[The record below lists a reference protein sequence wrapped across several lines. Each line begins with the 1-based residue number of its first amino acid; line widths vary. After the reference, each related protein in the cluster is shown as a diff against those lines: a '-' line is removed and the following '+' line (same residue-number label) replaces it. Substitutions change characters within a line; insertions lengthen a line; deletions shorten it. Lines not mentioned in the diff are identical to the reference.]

1 MVNKVSLLPGQAR
14 FRLDQIRL
22 AKRGKRIALWGIG
35 VLSVCFVVVYGV
47 FFLHNSLLSGSEKK
61 IERAKADFRS
71 LGEEVELN
79 QEARYRLKLVSEILA
94 SRFNYGTA
102 MRVAL
107 DFLPEET
114 VVKGLEFEKGNLLG
128 LKGCL
133 GSYQLMDS
141 FEKEIEKEFPREGE
155 EGISGVRLERLGVED
170 SNWCFEVEVE
180 VDV

>member
-1 MVNKVSLLPGQAR
+1 MVNKVSLLPSQAR

-22 AKRGKRIALWGIG
+22 AQKGKKITLLGIG
-35 VLSVCFVVVYGV
+35 VVLVCFGMVYAV
-47 FFLHNSLLSGSEKK
+47 FFLHKSLLSGSEKK
-61 IERAKADFRS
+61 MDRARADFKS

-94 SRFNYGTA
+94 NRFNYGTA
-102 MRVAL
+102 MKIAL

-114 VVKGLEFEKGNLLG
+114 KVEGLEFEKGNLLG

-133 GSYQLMDS
+133 DSYQLMDS
-141 FEKEIEKEFPREGE
+141 FEKKIEKGFPREGE
-155 EGISGVRLERLGVED
+155 EGISGARLKKLGVED
-170 SNWCFEVEVE
+170 NNWCFEVEVE